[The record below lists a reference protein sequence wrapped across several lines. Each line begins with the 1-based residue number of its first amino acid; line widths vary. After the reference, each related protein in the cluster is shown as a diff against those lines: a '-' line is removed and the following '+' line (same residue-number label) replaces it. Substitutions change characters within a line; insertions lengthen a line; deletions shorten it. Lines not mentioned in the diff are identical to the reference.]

1 MLGGAVGR
9 RYAQALFEVASEKNN
24 LDAIEED
31 LKGILSVIEKEKE
44 LQRVLYHPQV
54 TAEKKKELI
63 NKIFEAKISKEV
75 QNFLNLIIDKHRE
88 TYLSEIVAEF
98 TKMANVARNIVDGE
112 VVSAIK
118 LDESYK
124 EELVKV
130 LNRLAGKDVKPK
142 YKVDPSLLGGMVIR
156 IGDKVIDG
164 SVKNK
169 LKTLRQH
176 LVSKI
181 S

>member
-1 MLGGAVGR
+1 
-9 RYAQALFEVASEKNN
+9 
-24 LDAIEED
+24 
-31 LKGILSVIEKEKE
+31 
-44 LQRVLYHPQV
+44 
-54 TAEKKKELI
+54 
-63 NKIFEAKISKEV
+63 
-75 QNFLNLIIDKHRE
+75 
-88 TYLSEIVAEF
+88 
-98 TKMANVARNIVDGE
+98 MANAARNIVDAE

-118 LDESYK
+118 LDKSYK
-124 EELVKV
+124 EELVKI
-130 LNRLAGKDVKPK
+130 LNRLAGRDVKPK